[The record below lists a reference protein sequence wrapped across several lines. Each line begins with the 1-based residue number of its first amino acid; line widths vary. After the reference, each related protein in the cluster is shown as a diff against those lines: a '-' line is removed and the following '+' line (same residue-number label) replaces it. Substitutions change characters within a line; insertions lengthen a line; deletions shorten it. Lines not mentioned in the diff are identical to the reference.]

1 MVIRPAFLCAAIATL
16 AAGDVAPVTAASIP
30 PSPSTAPGIRIWPK
44 PAFSHWPVVAYA
56 DEARNLAF
64 SLPVRRAGVAGTI
77 GWQGRAAL
85 PFTLP
90 SGAESISGLLPLP
103 PVAGQP
109 IQPGRLIAEVRLAE
123 NDTDLP
129 VVLAAV
135 GGPWPLRALRNG
147 FPVDADDVPVVL
159 IDRRL
164 DPTEK
169 RRWSLLVSELPRPT
183 GPVILVGDPLE
194 SLGSDAWTGIDAE
207 RRPAFDQ
214 RYPHHAVLVA
224 LAVLPDPL
232 PRTIIWCPG
241 NQAIIG
247 GAWTEEED
255 RVLGALRS
263 RFSTLGARPRLV
275 LALPPQPVEERLAE
289 RQRERREVL
298 QRAAIAHDWQ
308 VVDLERAAGPA
319 ASANRVADGLSTTYP
334 NGAAQQ
340 RLRAALAEA
349 AKP

>member
-1 MVIRPAFLCAAIATL
+1 MVIRPFLICAALAVL
-16 AAGDVAPVTAASIP
+16 AAGEAPPALTIP

-44 PAFSHWPVVAYA
+44 PAFSHWPAVAFA
-56 DEARNLAF
+56 DETRNIAI
-64 SLPVRRAGVAGTI
+64 SLPVRRAGVTGTI
-77 GWQGRAAL
+77 GWQGFAVL

-90 SGAESISGLLPLP
+90 TGAESISGLLPLP

-109 IQPGRLIAEVRLAE
+109 IQPGRLLAQVKLAE
-123 NDTDLP
+123 FDTDLQ
-129 VVLAAV
+129 VTVAAV
-135 GGPWPLRALRNG
+135 GSAWPQRALRNG

-159 IDRRL
+159 VDRRL

-194 SLGSDAWTGIDAE
+194 SLGANAWTGIEAE
-207 RRPAFDQ
+207 RRPAPDQ

-224 LAVLPDPL
+224 LATLPDPL
-232 PRTIIWCPG
+232 PRTVIWCPG

-255 RVLGALRS
+255 RVVSALRN
-263 RFSTLGARPRLV
+263 RFTALGARPRLV

-298 QRAAIAHDWQ
+298 QRAAIAYDWD

-319 ASANRVADGLSTTYP
+319 ASANRVADGLFTTYP
-334 NGAAQQ
+334 TGPALD
-340 RLRAALAEA
+340 RIRAALKDA